1 VRVTGIDEKHGVF
14 WDDLRP
20 TLADKPT
27 IVFVHG
33 AFTDA
38 STWDQ
43 VAKLIHGHCPY
54 IVAANPLLGVAADTQ
69 ALAALLR
76 TISGEI
82 ILVGHSYGGAL
93 ITNAAGLVDGVTA
106 LVYVS
111 AIAPDEGESL
121 EDLTGR
127 FAGGGLTGGLASLA
141 LGDGRTQ
148 LYLRPDQFHRIMA
161 HDLPRDD
168 AIMLASRQRP
178 ADPAVFSSRSRFPAW
193 RTLSSWFI
201 YGDDDRCV
209 PAELHAYMAH
219 RAGAVET
226 VVVEGASH
234 SLPISHP
241 HAVARVIEAAS
252 MSETFE
258 VPNLDP

>member
-1 VRVTGIDEKHGVF
+1 VQVTGIHGAF
-14 WDDLRP
+14 WEDIRP

-33 AFTDA
+33 AFLDA

-43 VAKLIHGHCPY
+43 VARRIHGHCPY
-54 IVAANPLLGVAADTQ
+54 IIAANPLLGIEADTE
-69 ALAALLR
+69 ALVALLR

-82 ILVGHSYGGAL
+82 ILVGHAYGGAL
-93 ITNAAGLVDGVTA
+93 ITNAAGLVDQVKA

-121 EDLTGR
+121 ADLAGR
-127 FAGGGLTGGLASLA
+127 FPGAGLTGNLASLA
-141 LGDGRTQ
+141 LGQGRSQ
-148 LYLRPDQFHRIMA
+148 LFLRPDQFRRIMA
-161 HDLPRDD
+161 HDLPQDE
-168 AIMLASRQRP
+168 AIRLAARQRP
-178 ADPAVFSSRSRFPAW
+178 ADPAVFSSPSRFPAW

-201 YGDDDRCV
+201 YGDGDRCLPV
-209 PAELHAYMAH
+209 ELHAYMAH
-219 RAGAVET
+219 RAGAVDT

-241 HAVARVIEAAS
+241 DAVARVIEAAS

>member
-1 VRVTGIDEKHGVF
+1 VQVTGIDAKHGVF
-14 WDDLRP
+14 WEDLRP

-33 AFTDA
+33 AFLDA

-43 VAKLIHGHCPY
+43 VAKRIHGHCPY
-54 IVAANPLLGVAADTQ
+54 IVAANPLLGIETDTE
-69 ALAALLR
+69 ALVALLR

-93 ITNAAGLVDGVTA
+93 ITNAAGLVDQVKA

-121 EDLTGR
+121 EDLARR
-127 FAGGGLTGGLASLA
+127 FPGAGVPDSLASLA
-141 LGDGRTQ
+141 LGQGRTQ
-148 LYLRPDQFHRIMA
+148 LFLRPDQFQRVMA
-161 HDLPRDD
+161 HDLSRDE
-168 AIMLASRQRP
+168 AIMLAARQRP

-201 YGDDDRCV
+201 YGDRDRCLPV
-209 PAELHAYMAH
+209 ELHAYMAR
-219 RAGAVET
+219 RAGAVGT
-226 VVVEGASH
+226 LVVEGASH
-234 SLPISHP
+234 CLPISHP
-241 HAVARVIEAAS
+241 DAVARVIETAS

>member
-1 VRVTGIDEKHGVF
+1 VQVTGIDKKHGVF
-14 WDDLRP
+14 WDNLRP
-20 TLADKPT
+20 TLSNKPT

-38 STWDQ
+38 STWHQ
-43 VAKLIHGHCPY
+43 VARLIHGHCPY
-54 IVAANPLLGVAADTQ
+54 IVAANPLQGIEADTE
-69 ALAALLR
+69 ALVALLQ

-82 ILVGHSYGGAL
+82 ILVGHSYGGAV
-93 ITNAAGLVDGVTA
+93 ITNAASLVAGVTA

-121 EDLTGR
+121 EDLVAR
-127 FAGGGLTGGLASLA
+127 FPGAGLPGGLAALA
-141 LGDGRTQ
+141 LGEGRGQ
-148 LYLRPDQFHRIMA
+148 LYLRPDQFQRIMA
-161 HDLPRDD
+161 HDLRRDD

-201 YGDDDRCV
+201 YGDQDRCL

-219 RAGAVET
+219 RAGAVDT
-226 VVVEGASH
+226 VIVEGASH
-234 SLPISHP
+234 SLPISSP
-241 HAVARVIEAAS
+241 RAVARVIEAAS